1 MPKIFKNLFF
11 TFSFLLFSIITSYA
25 QNKIKIPAA
34 FVETTPPKV
43 WSDKWYSL
51 NNAKNAF
58 KVEIKN
64 AKLSVEKTKYV
75 SECELKIENGTLKGS
90 DGGEF
95 GGKLTFVPDDK
106 TKSEVKISRGNIKF
120 IFRLKDKIYFITGIL
135 HMTFN
140 MGAISE
146 LTVNEGVFTTK
157 TIIEFDNAPQA
168 YAIYRDKLFIASDKN
183 FYVIKDLKKQILF
196 KDLFWEGLYPNSI
209 AVFNNENVFVGIRS
223 GIVKLN
229 LNKRSLKFY
238 KNKE

>member
-1 MPKIFKNLFF
+1 MSKILKKNTFHLLFG
-11 TFSFLLFSIITSYA
+11 LFSIFICSA
-25 QNKIKIPAA
+25 QNKIEIPKE
-34 FVETTPPKV
+34 FKKTTPPKV
-43 WSDKWYSL
+43 WSDKWYAL
-51 NNAKNAF
+51 NNSKNAF

-75 SECELKIENGTLKGS
+75 SECELKIENGTLKGT

-95 GGKLTFVPDDK
+95 GGKLIFIPDDK

-120 IFRLKDKIYFITGIL
+120 IFRLKDKIYFITSIL
-135 HMTFN
+135 HMTLN

-146 LTVNEGVFTTK
+146 LTVKEGVFSTK

-168 YAIYRDKLFIASDKN
+168 YTIYRDKLFIASDKN

-209 AVFNNENVFVGIRS
+209 AVFNNENVFVGLRS

-229 LNKRSLKFY
+229 LTKKILIFY
-238 KNKE
+238 KNN